1 MNIYEKII
9 EKHGAYNQSLKAVE
23 EFSELSRAIVRN
35 KIYGDKD
42 SIANLLEEIADAHI
56 MLEQLKIM
64 FPMNC
69 VTWFDIQFPKIKQA
83 LFHPPNGG
91 ERPSFVDEKGRRYCP
106 EGEKLKRMGAREGVL
121 DLCLAIPKRGFTG
134 LWIEFKSKNG
144 VWSAEQRAFRTLM
157 QEHRWYVQEIT
168 EFEDFVKLIK
178 DYLY

>member
-1 MNIYEKII
+1 MGYS
-9 EKHGAYNQSLKAVE
+9 AAALKAVPSAMELLAKSVRKKRPRKKE
-23 EFSELSRAIVRN
+23 EE
-35 KIYGDKD
+35 
-42 SIANLLEEIADAHI
+42 
-56 MLEQLKIM
+56 MLHV
-64 FPMNC
+64 NC

-91 ERPSFVDEKGRRYCP
+91 ERPSMVDAKGRRYCP
-106 EGEKLKRMGAREGVL
+106 EGEKLKRMGVRGGVL